1 MQDKPE
7 GKLTDM
13 WAAELTKSELQTV
26 DVASGVAAVLSVKD
40 EDEIKHTKKAGY
52 MAARVM
58 KDFTVAELEGEVSQC
73 AARDMRNNLQNR
85 KLYSC
90 PCGEG

>member
-7 GKLTDM
+7 GKLTDL
-13 WAAELTKSELQTV
+13 WTAELAKSELQTV

-58 KDFTVAELEGEVSQC
+58 KDFTVAELEGEGWQC
-73 AARDMRNNLQNR
+73 AAGR
-85 KLYSC
+85 
-90 PCGEG
+90 